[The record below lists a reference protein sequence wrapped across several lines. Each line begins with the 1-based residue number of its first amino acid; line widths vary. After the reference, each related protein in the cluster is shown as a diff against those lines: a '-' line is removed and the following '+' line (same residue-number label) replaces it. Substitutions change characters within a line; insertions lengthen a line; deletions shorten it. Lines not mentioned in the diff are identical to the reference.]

1 MQQFD
6 QQTLNDL
13 EFSTIQ
19 EWLVENGIGPTARE
33 RLQQLTP
40 STHFPTIEKELNKV
54 NELVQIRLNGESF
67 PALDFE
73 ELKAE
78 IRLLPIKNAVLTLE
92 GYIRIV
98 RASELVNAL
107 LYFFDKRAVDFPL
120 LFNQLEAAYFTT
132 EIIDAI
138 EKVFDKTGNVKDD
151 ASKLL
156 AEIRQKIKVIRNQIN
171 KNFDKEIR
179 KLTKENVLGDTREAF
194 VNDRRVLTIVSTY
207 KRKVPG
213 TVVGSSK
220 TGSLTFIEP
229 QVNIQLNNE
238 LEMLLDDER
247 KEIFRILQA
256 LTKEIALFT
265 PLIEAYQRII
275 TEIDFINAK
284 ARLALEING
293 VLPGIVSD
301 TTIELIDAFHPILW
315 KNNKE
320 LGKKTYSQYIQ
331 MDKFSRMLVISGPN
345 AGGKSITLKTIGLLQ
360 LMLQAGLLVPVNPN
374 SKMCFFQQI
383 LTDIG
388 DNQSIENEL
397 STYSY
402 RLKRMNYFLTVA
414 NKRTLLLLDEFGT
427 GSDPDLGGALAEV
440 FFEELYNRRSFGVIT
455 THYATIKLKADQ
467 LKNAINGCMLFNTE
481 TLEPLYK
488 FSIGQPGSS
497 FTFEVAQINGIPLS
511 LIEDAKTRLDEHK
524 VKMDKLLSELQRE
537 KTYLERL
544 NSEHVEAQASAQTAK
559 NDYLE
564 KKTRYDEKLKTQQAT
579 IERDNKYLNAGKKM
593 LSFIDRFTVK
603 SRKKD
608 VNKPLIDEVIKYISV
623 EKSKIEEVKRSVLL
637 KSKIATP
644 KNSTKRSVKP
654 INDPHQRA
662 KIVIGSTVKLIE
674 TKQTG
679 TVENCVGDA
688 ITVVFGFIRM
698 KVEREKL
705 SWLK

>member
-1 MQQFD
+1 
-6 QQTLNDL
+6 
-13 EFSTIQ
+13 
-19 EWLVENGIGPTARE
+19 
-33 RLQQLTP
+33 
-40 STHFPTIEKELNKV
+40 
-54 NELVQIRLNGESF
+54 
-67 PALDFE
+67 
-73 ELKAE
+73 
-78 IRLLPIKNAVLTLE
+78 
-92 GYIRIV
+92 
-98 RASELVNAL
+98 
-107 LYFFDKRAVDFPL
+107 
-120 LFNQLEAAYFTT
+120 
-132 EIIDAI
+132 
-138 EKVFDKTGNVKDD
+138 
-151 ASKLL
+151 
-156 AEIRQKIKVIRNQIN
+156 
-171 KNFDKEIR
+171 
-179 KLTKENVLGDTREAF
+179 
-194 VNDRRVLTIVSTY
+194 
-207 KRKVPG
+207 
-213 TVVGSSK
+213 
-220 TGSLTFIEP
+220 
-229 QVNIQLNNE
+229 
-238 LEMLLDDER
+238 
-247 KEIFRILQA
+247 
-256 LTKEIALFT
+256 
-265 PLIEAYQRII
+265 
-275 TEIDFINAK
+275 
-284 ARLALEING
+284 
-293 VLPGIVSD
+293 
-301 TTIELIDAFHPILW
+301 
-315 KNNKE
+315 
-320 LGKKTYSQYIQ
+320 
-331 MDKFSRMLVISGPN
+331 
-345 AGGKSITLKTIGLLQ
+345 
-360 LMLQAGLLVPVNPN
+360 
-374 SKMCFFQQI
+374 
-383 LTDIG
+383 
-388 DNQSIENEL
+388 
-397 STYSY
+397 
-402 RLKRMNYFLTVA
+402 
-414 NKRTLLLLDEFGT
+414 LLLLDEFGT

-544 NSEHVEAQASAQTAK
+544 NSEHVEAQASAQMAK

-608 VNKPLIDEVIKYISV
+608 INKPLIDEVIKYISV
-623 EKSKIEEVKRSVLL
+623 EKSKIEEVRRTVLL

-644 KNSTKRSVKP
+644 KNSPKRVQKP
-654 INDPHQRA
+654 LNDPHQRA